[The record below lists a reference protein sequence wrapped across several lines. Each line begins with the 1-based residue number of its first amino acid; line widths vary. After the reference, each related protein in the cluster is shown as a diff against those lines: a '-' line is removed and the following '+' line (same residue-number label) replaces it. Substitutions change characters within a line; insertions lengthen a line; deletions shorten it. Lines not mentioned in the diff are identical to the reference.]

1 MKGLLFLLIAIA
13 LCQKSDAQT
22 ASDSIRS
29 TINHFFQAMKTGD
42 TAFLR
47 ICFADSAILQ
57 TIAESKT
64 GEPMVRN
71 ETVEAFIKAIGSAT
85 KGSLDEQITFGV
97 VKEDGFLGIAWTPY
111 QFYYKG
117 TFSHCGV
124 NSFQLIR
131 TSTGW
136 KIQYIIDTR
145 RRNGCK

>member
-42 TAFLR
+42 TALLR

>member
-29 TINHFFQAMKTGD
+29 TINHLFQAMKTGD
-42 TAFLR
+42 TALLR